1 MKRLCMTMMMAAIV
15 ATSVFA
21 KNVNNSDNVKWDGSI
36 NKTKL
41 SEYLKLDYEQREQVS
56 EICDYFKEEM
66 KWANKAKKNE
76 EVKLRK
82 AIYGN
87 LKLMKQTLDDKQYRD
102 YLTVMAVT
110 LNNKGIVID
119 KAK

>member
-1 MKRLCMTMMMAAIV
+1 MMMAAIV

-21 KNVNNSDNVKWDGSI
+21 KDANATEEVKWDGSI

-41 SEYLKLDYEQREQVS
+41 SEYLGLDYGQREQVS
-56 EICDYFKEEM
+56 EICDYFKEQM
-66 KWANKAKKNE
+66 SWANRAKKNKE
-76 EVKLRK
+76 AKLRK
-82 AIYGN
+82 AVYGN

-110 LNNKGIVID
+110 LNNKGIVITE
-119 KAK
+119 AK

>member
-21 KNVNNSDNVKWDGSI
+21 KDVNNSNEVKWDGSI
-36 NKTKL
+36 NKAKL
-41 SEYLKLDYEQREQVS
+41 SEYLRLDYEQREQVS

-66 KWANKAKKNE
+66 RWANRSKKNKD
-76 EVKLRK
+76 VKLRK

-87 LKLMKQTLDDKQYRD
+87 LKLMKQTLDDKQYRN

-119 KAK
+119 EAK